1 MIHSFIYQLMRR
13 RHFWRHA
20 TFSEVA
26 ELYTSRLLRVLALHM
41 VSLFMALYLYKSG
54 FDLIFI
60 AFYYASYFGLKVLVS
75 WPSAKFA
82 ARFGPK
88 HGILVSNFLYI
99 PALVAFTFVP
109 DYGLIAVV
117 TFGVFQALSAT
128 LYDLCYQIDFS
139 KVKHAD
145 HAGKEIGFMSFI
157 EKLAS
162 GLSPL
167 IGGAIATMFGAEVT
181 IWLAAIL
188 FAVSAGPLMKTAEPL
203 KTGQK
208 IKLRGFPWRSLMPV
222 MRSEAARGFDFVA
235 TSTVWVLFIALV
247 VFGATGD
254 DIYVKIG
261 ALSSIGFLITFV
273 AAFTFGKL
281 IDRRHGRVLLMCGV
295 ALKSITHLLR
305 PIASTPVHVA
315 SINLASETA
324 TTGYYMAYL
333 RGVFDSADS
342 SGSRIVYLLFLEI
355 AVNVGAAI
363 ACIVFGL
370 LVWQFDAETGM
381 SLFFV
386 TAAVVSLLLATSRF
400 TLYRK

>member
-1 MIHSFIYQLMRR
+1 MIHNFIYRIIRR

-41 VSLFMALYLYKSG
+41 VSLFMALYLYKNG
-54 FDLIFI
+54 FSLLFI
-60 AFYYASYFGLKVLVS
+60 AFYYAAYFCLKIVIS
-75 WPSAKFA
+75 WPSAVFA

-88 HGILVSNFLYI
+88 HGILISNFLYI
-99 PALVAFTFVP
+99 PALIAFVCVP
-109 DYGLIAVV
+109 EFGIAAVIV
-117 TFGVFQALSAT
+117 FGFFQAISAT

-167 IGGAIATMFGAEVT
+167 IGGIIATLFGAHVT
-181 IWLAAIL
+181 IWIAAVL

-203 KTGQK
+203 KTGLP
-208 IKLRGFPWRSLMPV
+208 IKFRGFPWRASLAV
-222 MRSEAARGFDFVA
+222 ARTEAVRGFDFVT
-235 TSTVWVLFIALV
+235 TSTIWILFLAV
-247 VFGATGD
+247 VIFGAAGD

-273 AAFTFGKL
+273 AAFTFGRL
-281 IDRRHGRVLLMCGV
+281 IDRRHGRALLRCGV
-295 ALKSITHLLR
+295 LMKSLTHLLR
-305 PIASTPVHVA
+305 PVVGMPVHA
-315 SINLASETA
+315 AAINMASETA

-333 RGVFDSADS
+333 RGVFDEADR
-342 SGSRIVYLLFLEI
+342 SGSRIVYLFILEL
-355 AVNVGAAI
+355 AVNFGAAF
-363 ACIVFGL
+363 ACVLFGML
-370 LVWQFDAETGM
+370 IWVFDAKTGM
-381 SLFFV
+381 SIFFV
-386 TAAVVSLLLATSRF
+386 VAAAVSLLLMTSRF